1 MTDFAK
7 LLEEIPD
14 EVLERVRFS
23 IPWQEDS
30 QTGTYVDP
38 DNTQSYFSSTSR
50 SDLQQECWSK
60 FNKNPQVNTSVRGM
74 AGRLTGDGFK
84 VSCSDL
90 SIQGII
96 DETELDWRNRLYSY
110 WPKYVTKAFIDVEL
124 FLLLTVHSDKF
135 IEVDYLDPSSID
147 GAGSDGI
154 YFHRTKKL
162 LPVAYNVQLGDNL
175 GARVIPSIFVARDPN
190 LLRNVEGNSLISEES
205 LAESRSSQYGV
216 NGFSRFIIAWDRGIL
231 VRRGISYLRTVI
243 EWLNYYENLKKYE
256 IDHKKAS
263 GSFVWAIEMQDM
275 KTFRTWLTLSD
286 EERRKTGI
294 AAKKTPGATL
304 ILPPGMKLIAV
315 TPNLPKISD
324 SDTDILS
331 MVVSGLNEPSDVT
344 MGQSK
349 SPYASVKA
357 SRGPLSDRVSDEVVY
372 FERWLRYDFW
382 GGIFFLKAK
391 LGEIPETMSTKVA
404 VGFDDKGKVIIKEVK
419 KRPEQLLEISFPL
432 SDIADI
438 ESKVKAFLG
447 VKHGGLSEMLGI
459 PRAEIAKRLG
469 FNCYK
474 TFRLDEALEQEIFPE
489 LSTGIDQESVQELET
504 KDQETKE
511 EPVAKKADET
521 KPVAKKTIVKK
532 TLNRK

>member
-1 MTDFAK
+1 
-7 LLEEIPD
+7 
-14 EVLERVRFS
+14 
-23 IPWQEDS
+23 
-30 QTGTYVDP
+30 
-38 DNTQSYFSSTSR
+38 
-50 SDLQQECWSK
+50 
-60 FNKNPQVNTSVRGM
+60 M

-110 WPKYVTKAFIDVEL
+110 WPKYVTKAFIDGEL

-294 AAKKTPGATL
+294 AAKKTQIG
-304 ILPPGMKLIAV
+304 
-315 TPNLPKISD
+315 
-324 SDTDILS
+324 
-331 MVVSGLNEPSDVT
+331 
-344 MGQSK
+344 
-349 SPYASVKA
+349 
-357 SRGPLSDRVSDEVVY
+357 
-372 FERWLRYDFW
+372 
-382 GGIFFLKAK
+382 
-391 LGEIPETMSTKVA
+391 
-404 VGFDDKGKVIIKEVK
+404 
-419 KRPEQLLEISFPL
+419 
-432 SDIADI
+432 
-438 ESKVKAFLG
+438 
-447 VKHGGLSEMLGI
+447 
-459 PRAEIAKRLG
+459 RAH
-469 FNCYK
+469 
-474 TFRLDEALEQEIFPE
+474 
-489 LSTGIDQESVQELET
+489 V
-504 KDQETKE
+504 
-511 EPVAKKADET
+511 
-521 KPVAKKTIVKK
+521 
-532 TLNRK
+532 